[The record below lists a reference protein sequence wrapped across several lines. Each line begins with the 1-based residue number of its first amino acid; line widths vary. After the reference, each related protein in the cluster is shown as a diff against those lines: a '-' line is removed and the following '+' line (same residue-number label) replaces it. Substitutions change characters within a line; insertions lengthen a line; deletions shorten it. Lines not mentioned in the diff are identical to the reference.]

1 MKTILFLVLVAFI
14 CGCVRNIFVSIG
26 DTEFKYTADMEVK
39 RILLACVA
47 FGVSC
52 AMLG

>member
-1 MKTILFLVLVAFI
+1 MKNILFLVFVAFV

-26 DTEFKYTADMEVK
+26 DTDFKYTSDMEVK

-52 AMLG
+52 VMSG

>member
-1 MKTILFLVLVAFI
+1 MKDILFLVLVAFI

-26 DTEFKYTADMEVK
+26 DTNFKYTSDMEVK

-47 FGVSC
+47 YGVSC
-52 AMLG
+52 IMVG